1 MITKKM
7 LEEFALLKQ
16 VESMK
21 EVKIVYELLKPTN
34 PFEKWYEELAL
45 EALKKIKEEINEV
58 NRGSYF
64 KEENKK

>member
-21 EVKIVYELLKPTN
+21 ELRMLYEVLKPTN

-45 EALKKIKEEINEV
+45 EALKKIKEEINEM

-64 KEENKK
+64 KEEKK